1 MQTPNDS
8 SAYWRDI
15 QHFEPLSRQREGELF
30 GRARQG
36 DQQAID
42 ELVSQSAVV
51 RIAKGN
57 RRGLSFIEL
66 ISEGK

>member
-8 SAYWRDI
+8 IAAYWRDI

-30 GRARQG
+30 GLARQG

-42 ELVSQSAVV
+42 ELVQSNPVSYTHLTLPTK
-51 RIAKGN
+51 RIV
-57 RRGLSFIEL
+57 
-66 ISEGK
+66 